1 MVLEVDVSGPG
12 KLYHLHNNLPFLPK
26 RVKNEINIEKLV
38 TRLYNKEEYAVHIRH
53 LKQELSLELVLKQ
66 FYIVIKF
73 NQNVWLNSY
82 IYMTKAQKRL

>member
-38 TRLYNKEEYAVHIRH
+38 TRLYNKEDMLY
-53 LKQELSLELVLKQ
+53 
-66 FYIVIKF
+66 
-73 NQNVWLNSY
+73 
-82 IYMTKAQKRL
+82 T